1 MRVIREDAH
10 FTARTQNICQVM
22 HVVGIENAVFLCN
35 FFGCDGQKRRQ
46 VNLFIAAFKET
57 LIENELVQIDVLEHM
72 VNPIV

>member
-1 MRVIREDAH
+1 
-10 FTARTQNICQVM
+10 M